1 MSTIHYRPEVL
12 RLMYVCIIERGPWLG
27 AVQGGSWLLLLF
39 MGLAIRVRRRRVG
52 AVDHCGGHAARG
64 VDRDDGAEA
73 GELVMYQRRRGRSAV
88 LCRVVVAGR
97 APREV
102 AEERVCQRSGAAVL
116 VVDGRHE
123 LVDAVDLPLVL
134 VYLGE

>member
-1 MSTIHYRPEVL
+1 M
-12 RLMYVCIIERGPWLG
+12 
-27 AVQGGSWLLLLF
+27 LLLG
-39 MGLAIRVRRRRVG
+39 GLAIRVRRRRVG

-64 VDRDDGAEA
+64 VDRDDSAEA
-73 GELVMYQRRRGRSAV
+73 GELIMYLRRRGRPAV

-102 AEERVCQRSGAAVL
+102 AEERLRQRSGAAVL

-134 VYLGE
+134 VYLDGLVAG